1 MTTPTAPASDPEVDH
16 TTGIGGSGWVQSL
29 PPIFHSLHIYGV
41 EAQWIRRDIIGRD
54 PRKKPNEQQLHPQ
67 FIECKTWLESQD
79 GVDSARKLL
88 NKVRLGFVEP
98 KDVVAEALG
107 NIWTHLV
114 GNPDKLIV
122 DPPGYCYRVM
132 DRVVLNMLNGRSKHR
147 PIGSDT
153 DDNARGTGETDLQR
167 EELSNDVDLVD
178 AVRVYVEASGRKP
191 GVVSAVLTYVVL
203 IDANDIDCDDLPS
216 PRAGA
221 HPDQARWWP
230 CLWLAYRDD
239 TMFPEGGGGS
249 AAQRKRLQH
258 AKDRSELLMKDF
270 YATRARAKGGV
281 Q

>member
-1 MTTPTAPASDPEVDH
+1 MEC
-16 TTGIGGSGWVQSL
+16 QS
-29 PPIFHSLHIYGV
+29 
-41 EAQWIRRDIIGRD
+41 
-54 PRKKPNEQQLHPQ
+54 
-67 FIECKTWLESQD
+67 WLESQD

-107 NIWTHLV
+107 NIWAHLV

-132 DRVVLNMLNGRSKHR
+132 DRVVLNMLNGRPKQR
-147 PIGSDT
+147 PIGSDP
-153 DDNARGTGETDLQR
+153 DDDVAGTGEPDPQS
-167 EELSNDVDLVD
+167 EKLSNEVDLVD
-178 AVRVYVEASGRKP
+178 EVRVYVEASGRKP
-191 GVVSAVLTYVVL
+191 GVVSAVLSYVAL

-221 HPDQARWWP
+221 HPVQALWWP

-239 TMFPEGGGGS
+239 TMFPDDSGGS

-270 YATRARAKGGV
+270 YATRARAGGGV